1 MSLPGTGLVEA
12 KCVLF
17 TVLICSLMTL
27 EVSQNWSGFERE
39 RFVVISLFSLNLHV
53 RTEANDCKLKADCQA
68 ARSIFEL
75 RTSTCHYRHTK
86 LLGVQGNDTV
96 ILCAN

>member
-1 MSLPGTGLVEA
+1 MSLPGTGLVEE

-53 RTEANDCKLKADCQA
+53 RTE
-68 ARSIFEL
+68 
-75 RTSTCHYRHTK
+75 
-86 LLGVQGNDTV
+86 
-96 ILCAN
+96 